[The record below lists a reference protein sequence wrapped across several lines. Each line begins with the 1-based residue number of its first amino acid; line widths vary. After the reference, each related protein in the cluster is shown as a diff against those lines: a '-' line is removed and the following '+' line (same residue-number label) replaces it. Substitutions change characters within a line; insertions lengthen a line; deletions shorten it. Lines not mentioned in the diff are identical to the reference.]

1 MQIKKILNNNV
12 IITTDKHNNE
22 LVVMGKGLAFQ
33 KRIGDEVV
41 ECQIDKTYRLSNS
54 DLNTKL
60 QELLEDVPI
69 GYLEL
74 ATEIIDSG
82 KEKLHTSLNDS
93 IYISLTDHLHTA
105 IQRVKNNIRLPNLL
119 LWDIKRFF
127 TAEYRIGKE
136 AVALIKKRFKVDLGE
151 DEAGFIALHLVNAQT
166 EIENDNVYVMTELM
180 QEIIRIV
187 SYYFKVQFDE
197 ESVYYYRFST
207 HLRFFASRIM
217 NHRQNEGETDEEL
230 LLIIQKKYHN
240 AYNCVEKVN
249 QYVVKKYNYYMS
261 NDEKLYLTIH
271 IARLVQKL
279 GQEEK
284 SITSTNKK

>member
-12 IITTDKHNNE
+12 IITADKWDNE
-22 LVVMGKGLAFQ
+22 LVVMGKGIAFQ
-33 KRIGDEVV
+33 KKIGDEVV
-41 ECQIDKTYRLSNS
+41 PGQVDKTYRLSNS
-54 DLNTKL
+54 NLSTKL

-74 ATEIIDSG
+74 ATEIIDCS
-82 KEKLHTSLNDS
+82 KEKLNASLNDS

-105 IQRVKNNIRLPNLL
+105 IQRVKNKIRVPNLL

-127 TAEYRIGKE
+127 IAEYSIGKE
-136 AVALIKKRFKVDLGE
+136 AVAMIKKRYKVDLGD

-166 EIENDNVYVMTELM
+166 EIDNDNVYEMTELM

-230 LLIIQKKYHN
+230 LLLIQKKYHN
-240 AYNCVEKVN
+240 AYSCVEKIN
-249 QYVVKKYNYYMS
+249 QYVVQKYNYHMS

-279 GQEEK
+279 GQDESGTATE
-284 SITSTNKK
+284 NKK

>member
-12 IITTDKHNNE
+12 IITTDKRNNE
-22 LVVMGKGLAFQ
+22 LVVMGKGIAFQ
-33 KRIGDEVV
+33 KKIGDEVV
-41 ECQIDKTYRLSNS
+41 EGQVDKTYRLSNT
-54 DLNTKL
+54 DLNAKL

-74 ATEIIDSG
+74 ATEIIDCG
-82 KEKLHTSLNDS
+82 KEKLNAPLNDS

-105 IQRVKNNIRLPNLL
+105 VERVKKKIRVPNLL

-127 TAEYRIGKE
+127 TAEYSIGKD
-136 AVALIKKRFKVDLGE
+136 AVATIQKRFKVDLGV

-166 EIENDNVYVMTELM
+166 EIDNDNVYEMTELM

-197 ESVYYYRFST
+197 ESVYYYRFTT

-249 QYVVKKYNYYMS
+249 EYVTKKYNYLMS

-271 IARLVQKL
+271 VARLVQKL
-279 GQEEK
+279 GQDEGG
-284 SITSTNKK
+284 TATKK